1 MSLEIERKFLLKEF
15 PEQLIKDGKLKVI
28 SEQVI
33 DQTYLAI
40 HEDQELR
47 VRKIVDAISG
57 EVTYTH
63 TFKKGH
69 GLIREEV
76 EYSISGG
83 IYEQMVSSLNLIPL
97 IKTRT
102 TAQWEDIKVEI
113 DQYHQ
118 IDFIVLEVEFES
130 EREATEFNIPYWFG
144 EDISSNRQFSNKTV
158 WRELQRNR
166 NSYDLHI

>member
-1 MSLEIERKFLLKEF
+1 M
-15 PEQLIKDGKLKVI
+15 D
-28 SEQVI
+28 
-33 DQTYLAI
+33 
-40 HEDQELR
+40 EDQELR
-47 VRKIVDAISG
+47 VRKIVDKLTG
-57 EVTYTH
+57 DVTYTH
-63 TFKKGH
+63 TFKKGN

-83 IYEQMVSSLNLIPL
+83 IYEQIFSAFNLIPL

-118 IDFIVLEVEFES
+118 IDFIVIEVEFTS
-130 EREATEFNIPYWFG
+130 EQDAKEFNTPYWFG

-158 WRELQRNR
+158 WRELQRNK
-166 NSYDLHI
+166 NSHDLHI

>member
-1 MSLEIERKFLLKEF
+1 MSLEIERKFLLKEY

-33 DQTYLAI
+33 DQTYIAMD
-40 HEDQELR
+40 EDQELR
-47 VRKIVDAISG
+47 VRRIVDKLSG
-57 EVTYTH
+57 DVTYTH

-83 IYEQMVSSLNLIPL
+83 IYEQIIGTFNLIPL

-102 TAQWEDIKVEI
+102 TAHWEDIRVEI
-113 DQYHQ
+113 DQYDQ
-118 IDFIVLEVEFES
+118 IDFIVLEVEFTS
-130 EREATEFNIPYWFG
+130 EKEATEFNTPHWFG
-144 EDISSNRQFSNKTV
+144 EDISTDRRFSNKKV
-158 WRELQRNR
+158 WSELQRNR
-166 NSYDLHI
+166 NSNDLHI